1 MDDLE
6 CSLDLC
12 NILQCKKPKKQ
23 KHTNMVYIFG
33 VNIGSENNVALMY
46 GALSSNES
54 LQFPQSTML
63 F

>member
-1 MDDLE
+1 
-6 CSLDLC
+6 
-12 NILQCKKPKKQ
+12 
-23 KHTNMVYIFG
+23 MVYIFG